1 MADRLGAEQTLKN
14 DPTSRDIR
22 VSRFFSGW
30 SCRAGMA
37 DCRAKNRVSRPL
49 RKFLRR
55 SLDNVERSVM
65 SQTANSQP
73 PQIKSRIG
81 AILRATSGNFLEQ
94 FDFFLFGFYAS
105 YIAKAFFPSEN
116 ETAALLNTFGVF
128 WLGAL
133 MRPVGAIVLG
143 AYIDRI
149 GRRLGLIVTLAIMAA
164 GTVIITIC
172 PTYASI
178 GVAAPVIVLIGRL
191 LQGFSAGVELGGVS
205 VYLSEIATP
214 GNKGFYT
221 SFQSSSQQVA
231 IFVAAIIGY
240 ALNELVTGDSF
251 AFLAGIEFA
260 KWRIP
265 FFIGCLIIPFIFFLR
280 RTLEETPEFL
290 AMKKHPSTSEV
301 FSSAAVTGKI
311 IVLGMMMAVLTTTT
325 FYFVTV
331 YTPTFGKS
339 VLKLSSQ
346 DALLVTLLVAVTN
359 FIWNPVGGAVSY
371 RLGRKPVLLAIACL
385 SLVTAYPA
393 LHWLVAAPTFGKM
406 LAVEMMFSFYFGVYS
421 GTMLG
426 ALVEV
431 VPAHVRTTCFSLAF
445 ALAAGLF
452 GTFTPFASTWL
463 IDHTG
468 DKASPGFWLMCA
480 ATLGI
485 VAALVIYRGGKTIA
499 TRDVVPA

>member
-1 MADRLGAEQTLKN
+1 MPQT
-14 DPTSRDIR
+14 
-22 VSRFFSGW
+22 
-30 SCRAGMA
+30 
-37 DCRAKNRVSRPL
+37 
-49 RKFLRR
+49 
-55 SLDNVERSVM
+55 SV
-65 SQTANSQP
+65 SQTSEMQP
-73 PQIKSRIG
+73 PAIRSRLG

-94 FDFFLFGFYAS
+94 FDFFLFGFYAP
-105 YIAKAFFPSEN
+105 YIARAFFPSEN
-116 ETAALLNTFGVF
+116 ETAALLNTYGVF

-149 GRRLGLIVTLAIMAA
+149 GRRKGLIVTLAIMAL
-164 GTVIITIC
+164 GTVTIAIC
-172 PTYASI
+172 PAYATI
-178 GVAAPVIVLIGRL
+178 GVAAPAIVLIGRL

-205 VYLSEIATP
+205 VYLSEISTP

-221 SFQSSSQQVA
+221 SFQSASQQVA
-231 IFVAAIIGY
+231 IFVAALIGY
-240 ALNELVTGDSF
+240 ALSEAVPAATIAAWG
-251 AFLAGIEFA
+251 
-260 KWRIP
+260 WRIP

-280 RTLEETPEFL
+280 RTLEETPAFL

-301 FSSAAVTGKI
+301 FSSATANWKI
-311 IVLGMMMAVLTTTT
+311 IVLGMMMAILTTTT

-331 YTPTFGKS
+331 YTPTFGRT
-339 VLKLSSQ
+339 VLKLSTQ
-346 DALLVTLLVAVTN
+346 DALLVTLMVAVMN
-359 FIWNPVGGAVSY
+359 FIWNPVGGALSD
-371 RLGRKPVLLAIACL
+371 RIGRKPVLLTIACL
-385 SLVTAYPA
+385 ALVTTYPA
-393 LHWLVAAPTFGKM
+393 LYWLVAAPTFGKM

-452 GTFTPFASTWL
+452 GTFTPYASTWL

-480 ATLGI
+480 AALGI
-485 VAALVIYRGGKTIA
+485 IAALAIYRKEAVAAREA
-499 TRDVVPA
+499 TVTA

>member
-1 MADRLGAEQTLKN
+1 MPQ
-14 DPTSRDIR
+14 S
-22 VSRFFSGW
+22 SG
-30 SCRAGMA
+30 
-37 DCRAKNRVSRPL
+37 
-49 RKFLRR
+49 
-55 SLDNVERSVM
+55 
-65 SQTANSQP
+65 TP
-73 PQIKSRIG
+73 PVQLKSRIG
-81 AILRATSGNFLEQ
+81 AILRSTSGNFLEQ
-94 FDFFLFGFYAS
+94 FDFFLFGFYAP
-105 YIAKAFFPSEN
+105 YIAKAFFPSDN
-116 ETAALLNTFGVF
+116 ETASLLNTFGVF

-149 GRRLGLIVTLAIMAA
+149 GRRKGLIVTLTIMAM
-164 GTVIITIC
+164 GTVTIALC
-172 PTYASI
+172 PDYARI
-178 GVAAPVIVLIGRL
+178 GVAAPIIVLIGRL

-205 VYLSEIATP
+205 VYLAEIATP
-214 GNKGFYT
+214 GNRGFYT

-240 ALNELVTGDSF
+240 VLNQYVTSDTIGLF
-251 AFLAGIEFA
+251 GGLEFA

-290 AMKKHPSTSEV
+290 AMKKHPSTAEV
-301 FSSAAVTGKI
+301 FRSAAVNWRI
-311 IVLGMMMAVLTTTT
+311 IVLGMMVAVLTTTT

-331 YTPTFGKS
+331 YTPTFGRN
-339 VLKLSSQ
+339 VLKLTSQ

-359 FIWNPVGGAVSY
+359 FIWNPVGGAVSD
-371 RLGRKPVLLAIACL
+371 RLGRKPVLLTIACL
-385 SLVTAYPA
+385 SFVTAYPA
-393 LHWLVAAPTFGKM
+393 LNWLVTAPTFGKL
-406 LAVEMMFSFYFGVYS
+406 LAVQMMFSFYFGVYS

-431 VPAHVRTTCFSLAF
+431 VPRHVRTTCFSMAF

-452 GTFTPFASTWL
+452 GTFTPFAATWL

-480 ATLGI
+480 AALGI
-485 VAALVIYRGGKTIA
+485 FAALTIYRRGSAASTQEAVA
-499 TRDVVPA
+499 T

>member
-1 MADRLGAEQTLKN
+1 
-14 DPTSRDIR
+14 
-22 VSRFFSGW
+22 
-30 SCRAGMA
+30 
-37 DCRAKNRVSRPL
+37 
-49 RKFLRR
+49 
-55 SLDNVERSVM
+55 M
-65 SQTANSQP
+65 SQTPTSQP

-94 FDFFLFGFYAS
+94 FDFFLFGFYAQD
-105 YIAKAFFPSEN
+105 IAKAFFPAQN
-116 ETAALLNTFGVF
+116 ETAALLNAYGVF

-149 GRRLGLIVTLAIMAA
+149 GRRRGLIVTLAIMAV
-164 GTVIITIC
+164 GTVVIAIC
-172 PTYASI
+172 PSYASI
-178 GVAAPVIVLIGRL
+178 GVAAPIIVLIGRL

-205 VYLSEIATP
+205 VYLAEISTP
-214 GNKGFYT
+214 GNRGFYT

-231 IFVAAIIGY
+231 IFVASILGFI
-240 ALNELVTGDSF
+240 LSELMPADAVAAWG
-251 AFLAGIEFA
+251 
-260 KWRIP
+260 WRIP
-265 FFIGCLIIPFIFFLR
+265 FFVGCIIIPVIFVLR

-290 AMKKHPSTSEV
+290 AMKKHPTASEV
-301 FSSAAVTGKI
+301 CASAVGNWR
-311 IVLGMMMAVLTTTT
+311 IVILGMMIAVLTTTT

-359 FIWNPVGGAVSY
+359 FIWNPVGGALSD
-371 RLGRKPVLLAIACL
+371 RIGRKPVLVTIAGLAF
-385 SLVTAYPA
+385 VTAYPA
-393 LHWLVAAPTFGKM
+393 LSWLAAEPTLGKL
-406 LAVEMMFSFYFGVYS
+406 LAVQMMFSFYFGVYS

-426 ALVEV
+426 CLVEI

-445 ALAAGLF
+445 ALAAALF

-463 IDHTG
+463 IQHTG
-468 DKASPGFWLMCA
+468 DKASPGYWLMFA

-485 VAALVIYRGGKTIA
+485 IAALAVYRG
-499 TRDVVPA
+499 